1 MAWASTRGNAR
12 NAHAYLRTTPAK
24 QHREVRGRHL
34 GVPHHQERHAQP
46 AVTAGGCGA
55 APADL
60 ALATRTRR
68 GPGRGPG
75 PRGAASLWDLFPAGP
90 SSSTLA
96 PSPPGRPG
104 LMGPARNPELVNAP
118 AATQN

>member
-68 GPGRGPG
+68 GPGPRPG
-75 PRGAASLWDLFPAGP
+75 PRGAASLWACP
-90 SSSTLA
+90 SRPVILDPRPLA
-96 PSPPGRPG
+96 PWKAGSV
-104 LMGPARNPELVNAP
+104 GPARNPELV
-118 AATQN
+118 